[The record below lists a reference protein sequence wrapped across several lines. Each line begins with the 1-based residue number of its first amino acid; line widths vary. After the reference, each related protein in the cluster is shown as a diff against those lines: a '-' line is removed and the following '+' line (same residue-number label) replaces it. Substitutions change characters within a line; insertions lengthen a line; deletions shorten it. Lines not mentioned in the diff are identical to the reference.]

1 MIHLP
6 LLQNLKPKN
15 TKKQQ
20 QTNKSIKAKDTTNT
34 TTNTNVTDV
43 NNNLLLTIVHIVK
56 HLLMVSVSCNM
67 VYLLVFYL

>member
-6 LLQNLKPKN
+6 LLQNLKPKH
-15 TKKQQ
+15 TKKQ

-43 NNNLLLTIVHIVK
+43 SNNLLLTIVHIVK